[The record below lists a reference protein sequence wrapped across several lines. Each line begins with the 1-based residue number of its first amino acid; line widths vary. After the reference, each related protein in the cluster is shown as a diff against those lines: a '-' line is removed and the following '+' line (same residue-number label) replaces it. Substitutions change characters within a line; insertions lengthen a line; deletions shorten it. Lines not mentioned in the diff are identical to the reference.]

1 MGIMRWVFK
10 GRDFLSLSDYSADEI
25 YYLLETAIVLKR
37 RWMIGEKIEILSGK
51 TLAMLFEKPS
61 LRTRVSFEMAMHQ
74 LGGKAMYIGP
84 QEVGLGK
91 REAIKDVAMVLDRM
105 VDAIMIRTFSHNNLI
120 QMAKYSQ
127 IPIINGLSDLHH
139 PCQILGD
146 ILTILEK
153 KGTLKGQKI
162 SYFGDG
168 NNVCHS
174 WLVAAGVLGLNLT
187 ICSPNNY
194 QPQTEIWDWA
204 QEKGS
209 NSGATIIYEADPEMA
224 AQDADVIYTDVW
236 ASMGKE
242 SEMEERIR
250 HFQKLQVNQNILD
263 KARSNAIVLHCM
275 PAHRNLEITDE
286 VMDGPRSVVIDEAE
300 NRLHKRGLT
309 HNRLH
314 EEHLKHFQQN
324 LRIQEYQSN

>member
-1 MGIMRWVFK
+1 MRWVFK

-105 VDAIMIRTFSHNNLI
+105 VEAVMIRTFSHDNLI
-120 QMAKYSQ
+120 QMAKYSK

-146 ILTILEK
+146 LLTILEK
-153 KGTLKGQKI
+153 KGTLKNQKI

-174 WLVAAGVLGLNLT
+174 WLVAAGILGLKLT

-194 QPQTEIWDWA
+194 QPQTDIWDWA
-204 QEKGS
+204 QEKGC
-209 NSGATIIYEADPEMA
+209 NSGAAIVYEANPLVA

-242 SEMEERIR
+242 SEMEERIA
-250 HFQKLQVNQNILD
+250 HFKKLQVNQNLLD
-263 KARSNAIVLHCM
+263 KARPEAIVLHCM

-286 VMDGPRSVVIDEAE
+286 VMDGPQSVIIDEAE
-300 NRLHKRGLT
+300 NRLHAQKAL
-309 HNRLH
+309 LA
-314 EEHLKHFQQN
+314 L
-324 LRIQEYQSN
+324 IMS

>member
-1 MGIMRWVFK
+1 MRWVFK
-10 GRDFLSLSDYSADEI
+10 GRDFLNLADYSADEI
-25 YYLLETAIVLKR
+25 YYLLETAVVLKR
-37 RWMIGEKIEILSGK
+37 RWMIGETIEILSGK

-61 LRTRVSFEMAMHQ
+61 LRTRVSFEMAIHQ

-105 VDAIMIRTFSHNNLI
+105 VDAIMIRTFSHDNLI
-120 QMAKYSQ
+120 QMAKYSV

-146 ILTILEK
+146 MLTILEK

-209 NSGATIIYEADPEMA
+209 HSGATIVYEADPDIA

-242 SEMEERIR
+242 NEMEERIR
-250 HFQKLQVNQNILD
+250 HFQKLQVNQNTLD
-263 KARSNAIVLHCM
+263 KAQPDAIVLHCM

-286 VMDGPRSVVIDEAE
+286 VMDGSHSVVIDEAE
-300 NRLHKRGLT
+300 NRLHAQKAL
-309 HNRLH
+309 LA
-314 EEHLKHFQQN
+314 L
-324 LRIQEYQSN
+324 IMS

>member
-61 LRTRVSFEMAMHQ
+61 LRTRVSFEMAMNQ

-300 NRLHKRGLT
+300 NRLHAQKAL
-309 HNRLH
+309 LA
-314 EEHLKHFQQN
+314 L
-324 LRIQEYQSN
+324 IMS

>member
-1 MGIMRWVFK
+1 MRWVFK
-10 GRDFLSLSDYSADEI
+10 GRDFLSLADYSADEI
-25 YYLLETAIVLKR
+25 YYLLETAVVLKR

-61 LRTRVSFEMAMHQ
+61 LRTRVSFEMAIHQ

-105 VDAIMIRTFSHNNLI
+105 VDAIMIRTFNHDNLI
-120 QMAKYSQ
+120 QMAKYSE

-146 ILTILEK
+146 MLTILEK

-174 WLVAAGVLGLNLT
+174 WLAAAGVLGLNLT

-209 NSGATIIYEADPEMA
+209 DSGARP
-224 AQDADVIYTDVW
+224 
-236 ASMGKE
+236 
-242 SEMEERIR
+242 
-250 HFQKLQVNQNILD
+250 
-263 KARSNAIVLHCM
+263 
-275 PAHRNLEITDE
+275 
-286 VMDGPRSVVIDEAE
+286 
-300 NRLHKRGLT
+300 
-309 HNRLH
+309 
-314 EEHLKHFQQN
+314 
-324 LRIQEYQSN
+324 

>member
-1 MGIMRWVFK
+1 M
-10 GRDFLSLSDYSADEI
+10 
-25 YYLLETAIVLKR
+25 
-37 RWMIGEKIEILSGK
+37 
-51 TLAMLFEKPS
+51 
-61 LRTRVSFEMAMHQ
+61 
-74 LGGKAMYIGP
+74 
-84 QEVGLGK
+84 
-91 REAIKDVAMVLDRM
+91 
-105 VDAIMIRTFSHNNLI
+105 
-120 QMAKYSQ
+120 
-127 IPIINGLSDLHH
+127 
-139 PCQILGD
+139 
-146 ILTILEK
+146 
-153 KGTLKGQKI
+153 
-162 SYFGDG
+162 
-168 NNVCHS
+168 
-174 WLVAAGVLGLNLT
+174 GLNLT

-300 NRLHKRGLT
+300 NRLHAQKAL
-309 HNRLH
+309 LA
-314 EEHLKHFQQN
+314 L
-324 LRIQEYQSN
+324 IMS

>member
-1 MGIMRWVFK
+1 MRWVFK

-91 REAIKDVAMVLDRM
+91 REAIKDVAIVLYRM
-105 VDAIMIRTFSHNNLI
+105 VEAVMIRTFSHDNLI
-120 QMAKYSQ
+120 QMAKYSK

-146 ILTILEK
+146 LLTILEK
-153 KGTLKGQKI
+153 KGTLKNQKI

-174 WLVAAGVLGLNLT
+174 WLVAAGILGLKLT

-194 QPQTEIWDWA
+194 QPQTDIWDWA
-204 QEKGS
+204 QEKGC
-209 NSGATIIYEADPEMA
+209 NSGAAIVYEANPLVA

-242 SEMEERIR
+242 SEMEERIA
-250 HFQKLQVNQNILD
+250 HFKKLQVNQNLLD
-263 KARSNAIVLHCM
+263 KAHPEAIVLHCM

-286 VMDGPRSVVIDEAE
+286 VMDGPQSVIIDEAE
-300 NRLHKRGLT
+300 NRLHAQKAL
-309 HNRLH
+309 LA
-314 EEHLKHFQQN
+314 L
-324 LRIQEYQSN
+324 IMS

>member
-1 MGIMRWVFK
+1 MKWVFK
-10 GRDFLSLSDYSADEI
+10 GRDFLSLSDYSAAEI
-25 YYLLETAIVLKR
+25 YYLLETAIALKR
-37 RWMIGEKIEILSGK
+37 RWMMGEKIEILSGK

-61 LRTRVSFEMAMHQ
+61 LRTRVSFEMAIHQ

-105 VDAIMIRTFSHNNLI
+105 VEAIMIRTFSHDNLI
-120 QMAKYSQ
+120 QMAKYAQ

-146 ILTILEK
+146 LLTILEK
-153 KGTLKGQKI
+153 KGTIKGLKI

-194 QPQTEIWDWA
+194 QPLTEIWDWA
-204 QEKGS
+204 QEKGRE
-209 NSGATIIYEADPEMA
+209 SGAIIIHEDHPEVA

-242 SEMEERIR
+242 NELEERIR
-250 HFQKLQVNQNILD
+250 HFQGLQVNQNILD
-263 KARSNAIVLHCM
+263 KAQPDAIVLHCM

-286 VMDGPRSVVIDEAE
+286 VMDGPHSVVIDEAE
-300 NRLHKRGLT
+300 NRLHAQKAL
-309 HNRLH
+309 LA
-314 EEHLKHFQQN
+314 L
-324 LRIQEYQSN
+324 IMS

>member
-1 MGIMRWVFK
+1 MRWVFK

-105 VDAIMIRTFSHNNLI
+105 VEAVMIRTFSHDNLI
-120 QMAKYSQ
+120 QMAKYSK

-146 ILTILEK
+146 LLTILEK
-153 KGTLKGQKI
+153 KGTLKSQKI

-174 WLVAAGVLGLNLT
+174 WLVAAGILGLKLT

-194 QPQTEIWDWA
+194 QPQTDIWDWA
-204 QEKGS
+204 QEKGC
-209 NSGATIIYEADPEMA
+209 NSGAAIVYEANPLVA

-242 SEMEERIR
+242 SEMEERIA
-250 HFQKLQVNQNILD
+250 HFKKLQVNQNLLD
-263 KARSNAIVLHCM
+263 KAHPEAIVLHCM

-286 VMDGPRSVVIDEAE
+286 VMDGPQSVIIDEAE
-300 NRLHKRGLT
+300 NRLHAQKAL
-309 HNRLH
+309 LA
-314 EEHLKHFQQN
+314 L
-324 LRIQEYQSN
+324 IMS

>member
-105 VDAIMIRTFSHNNLI
+105 VEAVMIRTFSHDNLI
-120 QMAKYSQ
+120 QMAKYSK

-146 ILTILEK
+146 LLTILEK
-153 KGTLKGQKI
+153 KGTLKNQKI

-174 WLVAAGVLGLNLT
+174 WLVAAGILGLKLT

-194 QPQTEIWDWA
+194 QPQTDIWDWA
-204 QEKGS
+204 QEKGC
-209 NSGATIIYEADPEMA
+209 NSGAAIVYEANPLVA

-242 SEMEERIR
+242 SEMEERIA
-250 HFQKLQVNQNILD
+250 HFKKLQVNQNLLD
-263 KARSNAIVLHCM
+263 KAHPEAIVLHCM

-286 VMDGPRSVVIDEAE
+286 VMDGPQSVIIDEAE
-300 NRLHKRGLT
+300 NRLHAQKAL
-309 HNRLH
+309 LA
-314 EEHLKHFQQN
+314 L
-324 LRIQEYQSN
+324 IMS

>member
-1 MGIMRWVFK
+1 MRWVFK

-105 VDAIMIRTFSHNNLI
+105 VEAVMIRTFSHDNLI
-120 QMAKYSQ
+120 QMAKYSK

-146 ILTILEK
+146 LLTILEK
-153 KGTLKGQKI
+153 KGTLKNQKI

-174 WLVAAGVLGLNLT
+174 WLVAAGILGLKLT

-194 QPQTEIWDWA
+194 QPQTDIWDWA
-204 QEKGS
+204 QEKGC
-209 NSGATIIYEADPEMA
+209 NSGAAIVYEANPLVA

-242 SEMEERIR
+242 SEMEERIA
-250 HFQKLQVNQNILD
+250 HFKKLQVNQNLLD
-263 KARSNAIVLHCM
+263 KAHPEAIVLHCM

-286 VMDGPRSVVIDEAE
+286 VMDGPQSVIIDEAE
-300 NRLHKRGLT
+300 NRLHAQKAL
-309 HNRLH
+309 LA
-314 EEHLKHFQQN
+314 L
-324 LRIQEYQSN
+324 IMS

>member
-1 MGIMRWVFK
+1 MRWVFK

-105 VDAIMIRTFSHNNLI
+105 VEAVMIRTFSHDNLI
-120 QMAKYSQ
+120 QMAKYSK

-146 ILTILEK
+146 LLTILEK
-153 KGTLKGQKI
+153 KGTLKNQKI

-174 WLVAAGVLGLNLT
+174 WLVAAGILGLKLT
-187 ICSPNNY
+187 ICSPNSY
-194 QPQTEIWDWA
+194 QPQTDIWDWA
-204 QEKGS
+204 QEKGC
-209 NSGATIIYEADPEMA
+209 NSGAAIVYEANPLVA

-242 SEMEERIR
+242 SEMEERIA
-250 HFQKLQVNQNILD
+250 HFKKLKVNQNLLD
-263 KARSNAIVLHCM
+263 KAHPEAIVLHCM

-286 VMDGPRSVVIDEAE
+286 VMDGPQSVIIDEAE
-300 NRLHKRGLT
+300 NRLHAQKAL
-309 HNRLH
+309 LA
-314 EEHLKHFQQN
+314 L
-324 LRIQEYQSN
+324 IMS

>member
-1 MGIMRWVFK
+1 MRWVFK

-105 VDAIMIRTFSHNNLI
+105 VEAVMIRTFSHDKLI
-120 QMAKYSQ
+120 QMAKYSK

-146 ILTILEK
+146 LLTILEK
-153 KGTLKGQKI
+153 KGTLKNQKI

-174 WLVAAGVLGLNLT
+174 WLVAAGILGLKLT

-194 QPQTEIWDWA
+194 QPQTDIWDWA
-204 QEKGS
+204 QEKGC
-209 NSGATIIYEADPEMA
+209 NSGAAIVYEANQLVA

-242 SEMEERIR
+242 SEMEERIA
-250 HFQKLQVNQNILD
+250 HFKKLQVNQNLLD
-263 KARSNAIVLHCM
+263 KAHPEAIVLHCM

-286 VMDGPRSVVIDEAE
+286 VMDGPQSVIIDEAE
-300 NRLHKRGLT
+300 NRLHAQKAL
-309 HNRLH
+309 LA
-314 EEHLKHFQQN
+314 L
-324 LRIQEYQSN
+324 IMS

>member
-1 MGIMRWVFK
+1 MRWVFK

-275 PAHRNLEITDE
+275 PACRNLEITDE

-300 NRLHKRGLT
+300 NRLHAQKAL
-309 HNRLH
+309 LA
-314 EEHLKHFQQN
+314 L
-324 LRIQEYQSN
+324 IMS